1 MNRIGLGLNLLGFQL
16 LWWVAVLG
24 AARGGGLA
32 SALLALVVVGWHLH
46 QAQQPGRA
54 LGLLAVVTLLG
65 GLSDA
70 LLLHGGVLRFAA
82 ADLGPACPPSW
93 MLALWLGF
101 ATSLNVSLRWLQGH
115 PVWAA
120 LLGAVGGVASY
131 AGGAHLGA
139 ATLLAPVTAMVL
151 VALCWAALMPLFMR
165 LARRLDGFAAD
176 DGVVNS

>member
-1 MNRIGLGLNLLGFQL
+1 MTRTTLWLNLLGFQL
-16 LWWVAVLG
+16 LWGVAVRG
-24 AARGGGLA
+24 AARGGGPA
-32 SALLALVVVGWHLH
+32 TMWLALGLAGWHLH
-46 QAQQPGRA
+46 QARQPGRE
-54 LGLLAVVTLLG
+54 LRLLALVTLLG

-70 LLLHGGVLRFAA
+70 LLLRSGVLHFAA

-101 ATSLNVSLRWLQGH
+101 ATSLNVSLRWMQGH

-131 AGGAHLGA
+131 AGGARLGA
-139 ATLLAPVTAMVL
+139 ATLLAPVTALVL
-151 VALCWAALMPLFMR
+151 VALCWAALMPLFMW
-165 LARRLDGFAAD
+165 LARRLDGFAPG